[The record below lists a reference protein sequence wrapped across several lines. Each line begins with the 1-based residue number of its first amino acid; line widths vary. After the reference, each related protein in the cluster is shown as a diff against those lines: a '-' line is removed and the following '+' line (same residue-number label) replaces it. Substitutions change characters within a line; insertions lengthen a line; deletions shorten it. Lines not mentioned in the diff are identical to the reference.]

1 MNLGENVDKEVVMP
15 SINNEVKIPG
25 LNVQQ
30 KFDSVISKDTV
41 PKVLIADGAKLKY
54 PCYVLDYNEV
64 EKVGTY
70 EMGAMDSLMDRA
82 EEVHVY
88 IKTKDKLHWVGSASK
103 EHIETSI
110 GSFKTHV
117 ADEKCRIYHI
127 ESSKDIEEVKGVD
140 LTKIR
145 LGRYL

>member
-1 MNLGENVDKEVVMP
+1 MNLGDNTEKDIVMP
-15 SINNEVKIPG
+15 SVNSDTKIPG

-30 KFDSVISKDTV
+30 KFDSVISKDTI

-54 PCYVLDYNEV
+54 PCYILDYNEV

-70 EMGAMDSLMDRA
+70 EMGAMDSLMNRTD
-82 EEVHVY
+82 EVQIY
-88 IKTKDKLHWVGSASK
+88 IKTKGKVHWVGMSSR

-117 ADEKCRIYHI
+117 ADEKCKIYHMD
-127 ESSKDIEEVKGVD
+127 SSKDIEEIKGVD